1 MKKALIG
8 VWVSAFLLIVTC
20 IAVLSADRGNAAT
33 CHKLATLSSMNEPI
47 SIESQ
52 KSYALRFPVL

>member
-8 VWVSAFLLIVTC
+8 LWVCSFLLIVTC
-20 IAVLSADRGNAAT
+20 IAVLSADPGNAIS
-33 CHKLATLSSMNEPI
+33 CNKLATVSSIDKPSGI
-47 SIESQ
+47 DSQ